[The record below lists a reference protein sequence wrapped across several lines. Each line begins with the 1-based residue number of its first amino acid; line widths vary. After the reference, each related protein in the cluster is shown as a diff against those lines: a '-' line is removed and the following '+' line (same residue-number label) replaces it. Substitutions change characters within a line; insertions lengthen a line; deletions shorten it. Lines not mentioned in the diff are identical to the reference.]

1 MIAGKSHRFEL
12 LDGVIYFILL
22 IVGFFTLYPFLNTLA
37 VALNDGIDASRGGI
51 YFLPRKFSLDNFI
64 VILNQQ
70 KIYNSFIVTL
80 SRTVIGTVLNTL
92 FTGILAFG
100 LSKPF
105 LKGRKFYLFF
115 CIITMYFSGLIIPQY
130 LLFDALGLT
139 NTFLVYFIPYLV
151 NVYFMI
157 MMMTYYRGIPDAVE
171 ESAKMDGAGY
181 FRILFTIIIPLSVP
195 IYAVIA
201 LYNAV
206 FQWNQWFDAYLFI
219 TDENLIPLQNV
230 LIDVINST
238 RLSEMEASVS
248 GIAADMM
255 SEQSRITVKSVRAA
269 TMIVT
274 IGPIILFYPLIQR
287 YFVKG
292 VMIGSVKG

>member
-1 MIAGKSHRFEL
+1 MVL
-12 LDGVIYFILL
+12 
-22 IVGFFTLYPFLNTLA
+22 VGFFTLYPFVNTLA
-37 VALNDGIDASRGGI
+37 IALNDGIDASRGDI
-51 YFLPRKFSLDNFI
+51 YFFPRKFSLDNFI
-64 VILNQQ
+64 LILNQG
-70 KIYNSFIVTL
+70 KIYRSLMITV

-92 FTGILAFG
+92 MTGIFAYG

-105 LKGRKFYLFF
+105 LKGRKVYLF
-115 CIITMYFSGLIIPQY
+115 ISIVTMYFSGLIIPQY
-130 LLFDALGLT
+130 VLYDALGLT
-139 NTFLVYFIPYLV
+139 NSFLVYFVPYMI

-157 MMMTYYRGIPDAVE
+157 MMMTYYRGIPGAVE

-181 FRILFTIIIPLSVP
+181 FYIFFNIIIPLSVP
-195 IYAVIA
+195 IFAVIS

-206 FQWNQWFDAYLFI
+206 FQWNQWFDAYIFV
-219 TDENLIPLQNV
+219 TDEKLMPLQNL

-238 RLSEMEASVS
+238 RINELEASVS
-248 GIAADMM
+248 GIASDMI
-255 SEQSRITVKSVRAA
+255 SSKSRITVKSVRAA

-274 IGPIILFYPLIQR
+274 IGPIILFYPFIQK